1 MKEVKMK
8 MEKKGVRFQEE
19 EREWRLPD
27 LLYGD
32 ELVMCDEEEEDLRQ
46 CWEILL
52 TYVNEIRKSMQV
64 RTR

>member
-19 EREWRLPD
+19 EREWRLAD